1 MQQAAFIP
9 LVAIVGPTASGK
21 TSLGVAIAKRYNG
34 EVVSADSMQIYTGM
48 QIATAKPDAIQRQG
62 ILHHMMDFL
71 DPQETYSVAQYAQ
84 RARNVICDIYK
95 RGKLPVLVGGTG
107 LYVHALLN
115 HLEFA
120 PGGEDPALRRELF
133 ARLEREG
140 IDSLLL
146 ELAQFDPD
154 SAERLAQ
161 TKNAKRII
169 RAIEIFK
176 TTGITMTQHVAR
188 SMKNPSP
195 YRDVRIGL
203 TFRDRGNLYDRI
215 DRRVDQMLEQ
225 GLLKE
230 AEYILSQPCGKTARM
245 AIGYKELKP
254 YFDGVCTLQDATEKL
269 KRETR
274 KYAKRQLTWF
284 KKDQSIRW
292 IETDVCKN
300 EEEVA
305 RTACSYIEQSGILQ

>member
-21 TSLGVAIAKRYNG
+21 TSLGITIAKRYNG

-48 QIATAKPDAIQRQG
+48 QIATAKPDAFQRQG
-62 ILHHMMDFL
+62 VIHHMMDFL
-71 DPQETYSVAQYAQ
+71 DPQETYSVAQYVQ
-84 RARNVICDIYK
+84 CARNVICDIYK

-133 ARLEREG
+133 IRLEREG
-140 IDSLLL
+140 VDALLL

-154 SAERLAQ
+154 SAKRLAQ

-176 TTGITMTQHVAR
+176 TTGITMTQHIAH

-195 YRDVRIGL
+195 YKDVRIGL
-203 TFRDRGNLYDRI
+203 TCKNREKLYDRI
-215 DRRVDQMLEQ
+215 NPRVDQMLNQ
-225 GLLKE
+225 GLLEE
-230 AEYILSQPCGKTARM
+230 ASYVLSQPCGKTARM

-269 KRETR
+269 KQETR

-284 KKDQSIRW
+284 KKDQTIHW
-292 IETDVCKN
+292 IETDICKD
-300 EEEVA
+300 EKEVM